1 MVGEQK
7 AGSIAGT
14 VGARSLCDG
23 FKCYLHMD
31 AAVPVKVA
39 SYISRGN
46 CIAKERTCIASSSE

>member
-7 AGSIAGT
+7 AGT

-39 SYISRGN
+39 SYVSCGN